1 MISTGS
7 MRGGVHNRGFLAVVL
22 AGLVIAIYQMFQPDG
37 LALGYGII
45 AVGLALVAA
54 FLWSKA
60 RKPKV

>member
-1 MISTGS
+1 MP
-7 MRGGVHNRGFLAVVL
+7 NRGFLAVVL